1 MLPCA
6 HADLPGMGKHAVSPE
21 IPIPLFAR
29 CEYSQHK
36 TSPIWVRSR
45 QPSVVYIYICIFI
58 FVLIQ
63 LLKLRLSLLIDSR
76 GLFYLANMFA
86 KHKKYQHFSVFDTA
100 SRSPAVKE
108 EDLNL
113 RIQLSKR
120 NWHVSVFVCLF
131 FFKEKKKPTAPV
143 HSVRAIKS
151 N

>member
-6 HADLPGMGKHAVSPE
+6 HADLRGMGKHAVSPE

-45 QPSVVYIYICIFI
+45 QPSVVYIYMYFYFCTHP
-58 FVLIQ
+58 V
-63 LLKLRLSLLIDSR
+63 LKLRLNLLIDSR
-76 GLFYLANMFA
+76 GLFYLAIMFA
-86 KHKKYQHFSVFDTA
+86 KYKKYQHFSVFDTA
-100 SRSPAVKE
+100 SRSPTVKE

-120 NWHVSVFVCLF
+120 NWHVSVFVCLLF
-131 FFKEKKKPTAPV
+131 FFKKKKNYCTT
-143 HSVRAIKS
+143 SLSTCNKI
-151 N
+151 